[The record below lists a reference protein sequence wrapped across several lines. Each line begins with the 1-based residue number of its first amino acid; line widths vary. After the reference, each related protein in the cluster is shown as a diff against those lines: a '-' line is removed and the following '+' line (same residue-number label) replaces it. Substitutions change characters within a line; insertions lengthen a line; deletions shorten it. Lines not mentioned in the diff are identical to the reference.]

1 MNKSGK
7 SGTRFFTVY
16 KCEHSR
22 QKKYETVMILFTGVC
37 RPHMTIRKGKRCST
51 AKAYLRPA
59 MKRRDL
65 HVVAE
70 SHVTKVCLLACL
82 AHLIHRSFFSS
93 NVNFMYRFNH
103 LVPEAIGVG

>member
-1 MNKSGK
+1 
-7 SGTRFFTVY
+7 
-16 KCEHSR
+16 
-22 QKKYETVMILFTGVC
+22 MILFTGVC

-59 MKRRDL
+59 MKRRNL

-82 AHLIHRSFFSS
+82 AHVVVLAS
-93 NVNFMYRFNH
+93 NINNFITCYNH
-103 LVPEAIGVG
+103 LIPEVEWLLMLLEIEV

>member
-1 MNKSGK
+1 MSALKTEK
-7 SGTRFFTVY
+7 LR
-16 KCEHSR
+16 
-22 QKKYETVMILFTGVC
+22 KKVMLLFTGVC

-59 MKRRDL
+59 MKRRNL

-82 AHLIHRSFFSS
+82 AHVVVLAS
-93 NVNFMYRFNH
+93 NINNFITCYNH
-103 LVPEAIGVG
+103 LIPEVEWLLVLLEIEV